1 MIPDKTGMIFVSFAP
16 LTGSNAQGL
25 QQRCPST
32 RGQRF
37 FQAFFFQLAAS
48 L

>member
-25 QQRCPST
+25 QQRCPHYPGAAVFS
-32 RGQRF
+32 GIF
-37 FQAFFFQLAAS
+37 FS
-48 L
+48 